1 MNLQKKLNLTAKLIV
16 AIVTT
21 RDLFCSVNY
30 IICYLDYKKALNS
43 LTLVGRAQE
52 LSVYAVE
59 IDSGTEN

>member
-43 LTLVGRAQE
+43 LTLVGRA
-52 LSVYAVE
+52 
-59 IDSGTEN
+59 